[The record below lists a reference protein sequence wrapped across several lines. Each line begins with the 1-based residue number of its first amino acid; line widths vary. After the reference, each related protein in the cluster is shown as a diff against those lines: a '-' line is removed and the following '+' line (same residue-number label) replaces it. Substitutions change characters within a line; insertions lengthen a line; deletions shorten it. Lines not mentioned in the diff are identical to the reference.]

1 MTSKSLFLIST
12 VTDRYVCVEFFE
24 RRDYIINVDE
34 LTGRTNKLHNTYTM
48 SESHGTSLRLKRHE
62 DLAKVAAYVKQQVRE
77 KSIEQVGED
86 LSEDGDLVGLHI
98 DEEKNYIIWNDY
110 GHHGNHL
117 DFNPIAENVI
127 KEFPGVEMERQGWW
141 GPQAVWNYVI
151 ADGKWQ
157 QYTLWKFVAYTDG
170 KGEEVQLEYKQLKD
184 GRTEEEKHDELDR
197 MCKEMAE
204 HLSRLHPEVEIAVYA
219 YDGYELC
226 TTVEEFYR
234 AKDGRTTKEMVD
246 RGLVAITG
254 EGYFDAMEWV
264 DSIGHLL
271 LHPMENA
278 AEVIKR
284 ARNGEDYCPQIAT
297 EMLLNGDTARYF
309 SLIEPTDKE
318 WLMKQVEE
326 REDVCAIYC
335 LLHGMHHK
343 YKYWTETFVDEDTNE
358 EVECLRY
365 DIVEGSTFEKNEG
378 EEERLI
384 QMVMEQKDHIIVEE
398 LTKLCSEID
407 DNQELLLERI
417 EKGDEEV
424 AEHMGYKYAYGDEA
438 NGIFIDYDQAAEYMK
453 LAGEEFDVNNYREE
467 ADPHDF
473 EYTLKGDA
481 ETLGTIRTMVDN
493 LCQRF
498 GTPGNELGMFV
509 PLGSVMQELVGSFHY
524 EGNILSME
532 QPNPDC
538 LILKTEANKGEPL
551 LYALR
556 QRYENLNIEIRDEE
570 SGVN

>member
-1 MTSKSLFLIST
+1 
-12 VTDRYVCVEFFE
+12 
-24 RRDYIINVDE
+24 
-34 LTGRTNKLHNTYTM
+34 M

-335 LLHGMHHK
+335 LLHGMHRK
-343 YKYWTETFVDEDTNE
+343 YKYWNETFVDEDTNE

-378 EEERLI
+378 EKERLI
-384 QMVMEQKDHIIVEE
+384 QMVMEQKHRLSAEE
-398 LTKLCSEID
+398 LTKLSYEID
-407 DNQELLLERI
+407 DNKELLLERI
-417 EKGDEEV
+417 KKGDEEAAIFIDDPIILQELCDKGNKTA
-424 AEHMGYKYAYGDEA
+424 AEHMGYKYAYGDET
-438 NGIFIDYDQAAEYMK
+438 NGIFVDYVKAAEYMK
-453 LAGEEFDVNNYREE
+453 LASEEFDANDYRED

-481 ETLGTIRTMVDN
+481 GTLGDIHTMVDN
-493 LCQRF
+493 LCQRL

-509 PLGSVMQELVGSFHY
+509 PLSSVMQKLVGSPHY

-532 QPNPDC
+532 QPTPDH
-538 LILKTEANKGEPL
+538 LILKTEANKGESL

-556 QRYENLNIEIRDEE
+556 QRYENLNIEMKKAE
-570 SGVN
+570 

>member
-1 MTSKSLFLIST
+1 
-12 VTDRYVCVEFFE
+12 
-24 RRDYIINVDE
+24 
-34 LTGRTNKLHNTYTM
+34 M

-284 ARNGEDYCPQIAT
+284 AREGEDYCPAIAA
-297 EMLLNGDTARYF
+297 EMILDGDTAKYF
-309 SLIEPTDKE
+309 SLIEPADKK
-318 WLMKQVEE
+318 WLMKRAEE
-326 REDVCAIYC
+326 HEDIGAIYC
-335 LLHGMHHK
+335 LLHGMHRK
-343 YKYWTETFVDEDTNE
+343 YKYWNETFVDEDTNE

-378 EEERLI
+378 EKERLI
-384 QMVMEQKDHIIVEE
+384 QMVMEQKHRLSAEE
-398 LTKLCSEID
+398 LTKLCFEID
-407 DNQELLLERI
+407 DNKELLLEQI
-417 EKGDEEV
+417 KKGDEEAAIFIDDSIILQELCDKGNKTA

-438 NGIFIDYDQAAEYMK
+438 NGIFVDYVKAAEYMK
-453 LAGEEFDVNNYREE
+453 LASEEFDANDYRED

-481 ETLGTIRTMVDN
+481 GTLGDIHTMVDN
-493 LCQRF
+493 LCQRL

-509 PLGSVMQELVGSFHY
+509 PLSSVMQKLVGSPHY

-532 QPNPDC
+532 QPTPDH

-556 QRYENLNIEIRDEE
+556 QRYENLNIEMKKAE
-570 SGVN
+570 

>member
-1 MTSKSLFLIST
+1 
-12 VTDRYVCVEFFE
+12 
-24 RRDYIINVDE
+24 
-34 LTGRTNKLHNTYTM
+34 M

-197 MCKEMAE
+197 MCKGMAE

-264 DSIGHLL
+264 ECIGHVL
-271 LHPMENA
+271 LHPMEFA
-278 AEVIKR
+278 AELIRR
-284 ARNGEDYCPQIAT
+284 AREGEDYCPAIAA
-297 EMLLNGDTARYF
+297 EMILDGDTAKYF
-309 SLIEPTDKE
+309 SLIEPADKK
-318 WLMKQVEE
+318 WLMKRAEE
-326 REDVCAIYC
+326 HEDIGAIYC
-335 LLHGMHHK
+335 LLHGMHRK
-343 YKYWTETFVDEDTNE
+343 YKYWNETFVDEDTNE

-378 EEERLI
+378 EKERLI
-384 QMVMEQKDHIIVEE
+384 QMVMEQKHRLSAEE
-398 LTKLCSEID
+398 LTKLCFEID
-407 DNQELLLERI
+407 DNKELLLEQI
-417 EKGDEEV
+417 KKGDEEAAIFIDDPV
-424 AEHMGYKYAYGDEA
+424 ILQELCDKGNKTAAEHMGYKYAYGDEA
-438 NGIFIDYDQAAEYMK
+438 NGIFVDYVKAAEYMK
-453 LAGEEFDVNNYREE
+453 LASEEFDANDYRED

-481 ETLGTIRTMVDN
+481 GTLGDIHTMVDN
-493 LCQRF
+493 LCQRL

-509 PLGSVMQELVGSFHY
+509 PLSSVMQKLVGSPHY

-532 QPNPDC
+532 QPTPDH

-556 QRYENLNIEIRDEE
+556 QRYENLNIEMKKAE
-570 SGVN
+570 

>member
-1 MTSKSLFLIST
+1 
-12 VTDRYVCVEFFE
+12 
-24 RRDYIINVDE
+24 
-34 LTGRTNKLHNTYTM
+34 M

-358 EVECLRY
+358 EVELLRY
-365 DIVEGSTFEKNEG
+365 EEVEGFTFEKSEG

-417 EKGDEEV
+417 KKGDEEAAIFIDDPIILQELCDKGNKTA
-424 AEHMGYKYAYGDEA
+424 AEHMGYKYAYGDET
-438 NGIFIDYDQAAEYMK
+438 NGIFIDNDKAAEYLK
-453 LAGEEFDVNNYREE
+453 LAGEEFDANDYQEK

-473 EYTLKGDA
+473 EYSLRGGA
-481 ETLGTIRTMVDN
+481 GTLGAIRTTIDN

-509 PLGSVMQELVGSFHY
+509 PLGPVMQKLVGSPHY

-532 QPNPDC
+532 QPTPDH

-556 QRYENLNIEIRDEE
+556 QRYENLNIEMKKAE
-570 SGVN
+570 

>member
-1 MTSKSLFLIST
+1 
-12 VTDRYVCVEFFE
+12 
-24 RRDYIINVDE
+24 
-34 LTGRTNKLHNTYTM
+34 
-48 SESHGTSLRLKRHE
+48 LKRHE

-204 HLSRLHPEVEIAVYA
+204 HLSRSHPEVEIAVYA

-358 EVECLRY
+358 EVELLRY
-365 DIVEGSTFEKNEG
+365 EEVEGSTFEKSEG

-417 EKGDEEV
+417 KKGDEEAAIFIDDPV
-424 AEHMGYKYAYGDEA
+424 ILQELCDKGNKTAAEHMGYKYAYGDEA
-438 NGIFIDYDQAAEYMK
+438 NGIFVDYVKTAEYMK
-453 LAGEEFDVNNYREE
+453 LASEEFDANDYRED

-481 ETLGTIRTMVDN
+481 GTLGDIHTMVDN
-493 LCQRF
+493 LCQRL

-509 PLGSVMQELVGSFHY
+509 PLSSVMQKLVGSPHY

-532 QPNPDC
+532 QPTPDH

-556 QRYENLNIEIRDEE
+556 QRYENLNIEMKKAE
-570 SGVN
+570 

>member
-1 MTSKSLFLIST
+1 
-12 VTDRYVCVEFFE
+12 
-24 RRDYIINVDE
+24 
-34 LTGRTNKLHNTYTM
+34 M
-48 SESHGTSLRLKRHE
+48 SESHGTTLILKRHE
-62 DLAKVAAYVKQQVRE
+62 DLEKVAAYVKQQVCE

-86 LSEDGDLVGLHI
+86 LSKDDDYVGLQI
-98 DEEKNYIIWNDY
+98 NEEKNEIIWHDY
-110 GHHGNHL
+110 GHHGDHL
-117 DFNPIAENVI
+117 DFNPIAESVI
-127 KEFPGVEMERQGWW
+127 KEFPGVEMECQQWYGQEGR
-141 GPQAVWNYVI
+141 NYFIV
-151 ADGKWQ
+151 DGEWQ
-157 QYTLWKFVAYTDG
+157 EYTLWKFVAYIDG

-184 GRTEEEKHDELDR
+184 GRTEEENHEERDKI
-197 MCKEMAE
+197 CKEMAE
-204 HLSRLHPEVEIAVYA
+204 RLSRSHPDVEIAVYA
-219 YDGYELC
+219 YDRYEIC
-226 TTVEEFYR
+226 MNVEEFYK
-234 AKDGRTTKEMVD
+234 AKDGRAIKECVD
-246 RGLVAITG
+246 RGLVEIMD
-254 EGYFDAMEWV
+254 YFEDMEWV
-264 DSIGHLL
+264 ESIGHVL
-271 LHPMENA
+271 LHPMEFA
-278 AEVIKR
+278 AELIR
-284 ARNGEDYCPQIAT
+284 RTRNGEDCYFAT
-297 EMLLNGDTARYF
+297 RMLMQGDTARYF
-309 SLIEPTDKE
+309 SLIEPADKK
-318 WLMKQVEE
+318 WLMKQVDE
-326 REDVCAIYC
+326 REDICAIYC
-335 LLHGMHHK
+335 LLNGMHHK
-343 YKYWTETFVDEDTNE
+343 YKFWTETFVDEDTNE
-358 EVECLRY
+358 EVKLLRY
-365 DIVEGSTFEKNEG
+365 EFVEGSTFEKNEG
-378 EEERLI
+378 EKERLI
-384 QMVMEQKDHIIVEE
+384 QIVMENKVCLTIEE

-407 DNQELLLERI
+407 DNLELLLERI
-417 EKGDEEV
+417 KKGDEEA

-570 SGVN
+570 SGMNWFLEQRG